1 MGYTVDYRET
11 LVVYLRSDSLEQAA
25 QTLKIAPGTLY
36 SRIMHMK
43 KHGVKVPLKATRLT
57 LKNDLFIAQLNSLIN
72 KHNS

>member
-36 SRIMHMK
+36 SRIMHK
-43 KHGVKVPLKATRLT
+43 ETRRKSTVKGDTTDAEK
-57 LKNDLFIAQLNSLIN
+57 
-72 KHNS
+72 